1 MQAFDVKNKC
11 FAIYSNKIEGRF
23 DPHFYKPDFSDL
35 IESFK
40 NSNFEVKSLKE
51 ISEKITSGATPKSGG
66 ADYTSKTDGI
76 AFIRSGDI
84 NEEDKIDFDNILYVK
99 KEIHNKKLKSSQLK
113 RGDVLIAIV
122 GATIGEVSVYNDDNE
137 ANINQAIALVR
148 CKESINPEYIKAFM
162 LSRMGQKQ
170 LDKIKRPVARAN
182 INLDEIGGFKIPVP
196 PLEIQNKIV
205 EVMQLAYEKKASKEQ
220 KAEVILNSIDDL
232 LLGELGIK
240 MPEAEDKECFS
251 ISSQEIGSGRLDC
264 YYYQPKFKEGE
275 KSLKKANCKTEPL
288 KNYITKIHYG
298 ASLKNIYVDEGIP
311 LLRIQNLKPNRVILD
326 DTVKISETRR
336 KELGNAFVSEGDLLI
351 SRSGSVGIVS
361 VVPKEAEGFAFGS
374 FMIKFCLNDKIDKD
388 FVSLWL
394 NNKISQLFIKREK
407 IGAIQGNITIE
418 TIENLQ
424 IPTPP
429 LVTQKKLAGEIKERI
444 AQAKKINAEAKNEVE
459 EAKNFVE
466 NLLKKA

>member
-1 MQAFDVKNKC
+1 M
-11 FAIYSNKIEGRF
+11 
-23 DPHFYKPDFSDL
+23 
-35 IESFK
+35 
-40 NSNFEVKSLKE
+40 
-51 ISEKITSGATPKSGG
+51 
-66 ADYTSKTDGI
+66 
-76 AFIRSGDI
+76 
-84 NEEDKIDFDNILYVK
+84 
-99 KEIHNKKLKSSQLK
+99 
-113 RGDVLIAIV
+113 
-122 GATIGEVSVYNDDNE
+122 
-137 ANINQAIALVR
+137 
-148 CKESINPEYIKAFM
+148 
-162 LSRMGQKQ
+162 
-170 LDKIKRPVARAN
+170 
-182 INLDEIGGFKIPVP
+182 
-196 PLEIQNKIV
+196 
-205 EVMQLAYEKKASKEQ
+205 
-220 KAEVILNSIDDL
+220 
-232 LLGELGIK
+232 
-240 MPEAEDKECFS
+240 
-251 ISSQEIGSGRLDC
+251 
-264 YYYQPKFKEGE
+264 
-275 KSLKKANCKTEPL
+275 
-288 KNYITKIHYG
+288 
-298 ASLKNIYVDEGIP
+298 
-311 LLRIQNLKPNRVILD
+311 RIQNLKPNRVILD

-466 NLLKKA
+466 NLIKKSKG